1 MNLSWRQSGTYR
13 RLAGPNLFN
22 WRLFWWTYLILFI
35 PQTLFDVVAYSSPS
49 WLWLPIWTSS
59 HLAAVVP
66 IILAKLLGFDRFQ
79 EKHPSALANL
89 SLAAVAGII
98 RVVWV
103 GEFSYLQGLAPEF
116 NLFTRVG
123 SGVILGVL
131 LFVAVTNVLE
141 INKDYAIALKRL
153 LRTQNQLN
161 QLRKATRKE
170 VTKTHFDLASD
181 TRRVVEPR
189 LGEIARLLKSQELS
203 QKLRGSITRD
213 LSDILESQ
221 VKPLNHNLR
230 ALSKSLDRPNTF
242 RGVSRATLFRI
253 PAGVQADLAISPFW
267 ILVLLLGVLP
277 FSVYIF
283 EGSVWALLGVAIS
296 FFNYM
301 LISIVRVLLRRQAL
315 VPLSTAI
322 GQYLLLII
330 QLGLIDLFL
339 LLIAGYPASSAPFVV
354 LMTVISLLFTILA
367 VGLEAVQEHNRS
379 DFLTQIAKNNAR
391 IERELGLLN
400 QRVWVEKRRW
410 ALTIHGTVQAS
421 LTAALARLKAGE
433 RLSSADLEKISK
445 HVLQAKKGLSGPK
458 AKSFDLKLAIKQQKK
473 TWEGIMNVQVDTKG
487 PEFENLSADLW
498 AGFCA
503 NEIIKEGLSNAFRH
517 GSAKKAMVKFQS
529 EKPGFVTIEITNDGK
544 ALSKGRSSG
553 LGSQLLDEIAYPW
566 SLTKVPKVG
575 TVLRAQI
582 PVGRTKAGSR

>member
-1 MNLSWRQSGTYR
+1 
-13 RLAGPNLFN
+13 
-22 WRLFWWTYLILFI
+22 
-35 PQTLFDVVAYSSPS
+35 
-49 WLWLPIWTSS
+49 
-59 HLAAVVP
+59 
-66 IILAKLLGFDRFQ
+66 LAKLLGFDRFQ

-141 INKDYAIALKRL
+141 INKDYSIALKKL

-189 LGEIARLLKSQELS
+189 LGEIARLLKSRQLS

-221 VKPLNHNLR
+221 VKPLNRNLR

-301 LISIVRVLLRRQAL
+301 LISIVRVMLKRQAL
-315 VPLSTAI
+315 VPLTTAI

-339 LLIAGYPASSAPFVV
+339 LLVAGYPASSAPFVV

-421 LTAALARLKAGE
+421 LTAALARLKAGD
-433 RLSSADLEKISK
+433 LSAADLDKISK
-445 HVLQAKKGLSGPK
+445 HVVQAKKGLSGPK
-458 AKSFDLKLAIKQQKK
+458 AKSFDLKLAIKQHKK
-473 TWEGIMNVQVDTKG
+473 TWDGIMNVQVVTKG

-517 GSAKKAMVKFQS
+517 GSAKKVVVKFQS
-529 EKPGFVTIEITNDGK
+529 EKPGFVTIEIANQGK
-544 ALSKGRSSG
+544 ALSKSRSSG

-566 SLTKVPKVG
+566 SITKQPKSG

-582 PVGRTKAGSR
+582 PVGKAKSGNI

>member
-103 GEFSYLQGLAPEF
+103 GEFSFLQGLAPEF

-141 INKDYAIALKRL
+141 INKDYSIALKKL

-170 VTKTHFDLASD
+170 VTKTHFDLALD

-189 LGEIARLLKSQELS
+189 LGEIARLLKSRQLS
-203 QKLRGSITRD
+203 QKLRSSITRD

-242 RGVSRATLFRI
+242 RAVSRATLFRI

-301 LISIVRVLLRRQAL
+301 LISIVRVLLMRQAL
-315 VPLSTAI
+315 VPLATAI

-339 LLIAGYPASSAPFVV
+339 LLVAGYPASSAPFVV

-367 VGLEAVQEHNRS
+367 VGLEAVQEHNRT

-421 LTAALARLKAGE
+421 LTAALARLKAGD
-433 RLSSADLEKISK
+433 LSSADLEKISK
-445 HVLQAKKGLSGPK
+445 HVVQAKRGLSGPK

-473 TWEGIMNVQVDTKG
+473 TWEGIMNVQVITKG
-487 PEFENLSADLW
+487 PEFENLAADLW

-517 GSAKKAMVKFQS
+517 GSAKKVVVEFES
-529 EKPGFVTIEITNDGK
+529 LKPGFVTIKITNDGK
-544 ALSKGRSSG
+544 SLSKTRKNG

-566 SLTKVPKVG
+566 SLTNVPKLG
-575 TVLRAQI
+575 TILRAQI
-582 PVGRTKAGSR
+582 PVGKAKTVNR

>member
-59 HLAAVVP
+59 HLAAVVH

-141 INKDYAIALKRL
+141 INKDYSIALKKL

-170 VTKTHFDLASD
+170 VTKTHFDLALD

-189 LGEIARLLKSQELS
+189 LGEIARLLKSRQLS
-203 QKLRGSITRD
+203 QKLRSSITRD

-242 RGVSRATLFRI
+242 RAVSRATLFRI

-301 LISIVRVLLRRQAL
+301 LISIVRVMLKRQAL
-315 VPLSTAI
+315 VSLTTAI

-339 LLIAGYPASSAPFVV
+339 LLVAGYPASSAPFVV

-367 VGLEAVQEHNRS
+367 VGLEAVQEHNRT

-421 LTAALARLKAGE
+421 LTAALARLKAGD
-433 RLSSADLEKISK
+433 LSSADLEKISK
-445 HVLQAKKGLSGPK
+445 HVVQAKRGLSGPK

-473 TWEGIMNVQVDTKG
+473 TWEGIMNVQVITKG
-487 PEFENLSADLW
+487 PEFENLAADLW

-517 GSAKKAMVKFQS
+517 GSAKKVVVEFES
-529 EKPGFVTIEITNDGK
+529 LKPGFVTIKITNDGK
-544 ALSKGRSSG
+544 SLSKTRKNG

-566 SLTKVPKVG
+566 SLTNVPKLG
-575 TVLRAQI
+575 TILRAQI
-582 PVGRTKAGSR
+582 PVGKAKTVNR

>member
-1 MNLSWRQSGTYR
+1 LNLSWRQSGTYR

-103 GEFSYLQGLAPEF
+103 GEFSFLQGLAPEF

-141 INKDYAIALKRL
+141 INKDYSIALKKL

-170 VTKTHFDLASD
+170 VTKTHFDLALD

-189 LGEIARLLKSQELS
+189 LGEIARLLKSRQLS
-203 QKLRGSITRD
+203 QKLRSSITRD

-242 RGVSRATLFRI
+242 RAVSRATLFRI

-301 LISIVRVLLRRQAL
+301 LISIVRVLLMRQAL
-315 VPLSTAI
+315 VPLATAI

-339 LLIAGYPASSAPFVV
+339 LLVAGYPASSAPFVV

-367 VGLEAVQEHNRS
+367 VGLEAVQEHNRT
-379 DFLTQIAKNNAR
+379 DFLTQIAKNNSR

-421 LTAALARLKAGE
+421 LTAALARLKAGD
-433 RLSSADLEKISK
+433 LSSADLEKISK
-445 HVLQAKKGLSGPK
+445 HVVQAKRGLSGPK

-473 TWEGIMNVQVDTKG
+473 TWEGIMNVQVITKG
-487 PEFENLSADLW
+487 PEFENLAADLW

-517 GSAKKAMVKFQS
+517 GSAKKVVVEFES
-529 EKPGFVTIEITNDGK
+529 LKPGFVTIKITNDGK
-544 ALSKGRSSG
+544 SLSKTRKNG

-566 SLTKVPKVG
+566 SLTNVPKLG
-575 TVLRAQI
+575 TILRAQI
-582 PVGRTKAGSR
+582 PVGKAKTVNR

>member
-1 MNLSWRQSGTYR
+1 
-13 RLAGPNLFN
+13 
-22 WRLFWWTYLILFI
+22 
-35 PQTLFDVVAYSSPS
+35 
-49 WLWLPIWTSS
+49 
-59 HLAAVVP
+59 
-66 IILAKLLGFDRFQ
+66 LAKLLGFDRFQ

-141 INKDYAIALKRL
+141 INKDYSIALKKL

-170 VTKTHFDLASD
+170 VTKTHFDLALD

-189 LGEIARLLKSQELS
+189 LGEIARLLKSRQLS
-203 QKLRGSITRD
+203 QKLRSSITRD

-242 RGVSRATLFRI
+242 RAVSRATLFRI

-301 LISIVRVLLRRQAL
+301 LISIVRVMLKRQAL
-315 VPLSTAI
+315 VSLTTAI

-339 LLIAGYPASSAPFVV
+339 LLVAGYPASSAPFVV

-367 VGLEAVQEHNRS
+367 VGLEAVQEHNRT

-421 LTAALARLKAGE
+421 LTAALARLKAGD
-433 RLSSADLEKISK
+433 LSSADLEKISK
-445 HVLQAKKGLSGPK
+445 HVVQAKRGLSGPK

-473 TWEGIMNVQVDTKG
+473 TWEGIMNVQVITKG
-487 PEFENLSADLW
+487 PEFENLAADLW

-517 GSAKKAMVKFQS
+517 GSAKKVVVEFES
-529 EKPGFVTIEITNDGK
+529 LKPGFVTIKITNDGK
-544 ALSKGRSSG
+544 SLSKTRKNG

-566 SLTKVPKVG
+566 SLTNVPKLG
-575 TVLRAQI
+575 TILRAQI
-582 PVGRTKAGSR
+582 PVGKAKTVNR